1 MTYSYLRYALIALFL
16 GLGLLL
22 HLQLD
27 FSQAWYLYLAGVLL
41 LISHIIFGNVWM
53 AFGSLKRGQ
62 PEKAEALL
70 RQVWN
75 PGWLLRSNRAYYYF
89 TLGML
94 YLQHKKLEPAK
105 THLQQAIALGLR
117 KPNDHA
123 LALLNLAHIAFVQ
136 KDFAQTRQK
145 LQEAQALHPTDLM
158 IKDNLQKMEAA
169 LKQQN

>member
-75 PGWLLRSNRAYYYF
+75 P
-89 TLGML
+89 
-94 YLQHKKLEPAK
+94 
-105 THLQQAIALGLR
+105 
-117 KPNDHA
+117 
-123 LALLNLAHIAFVQ
+123 
-136 KDFAQTRQK
+136 
-145 LQEAQALHPTDLM
+145 
-158 IKDNLQKMEAA
+158 
-169 LKQQN
+169 